1 MISRP
6 SSGGQVRNG
15 MYAGV
20 GKITGVP
27 GREKTVIAA
36 SRPLTTSG
44 SGRTRAGSTVHP

>member
-1 MISRP
+1 
-6 SSGGQVRNG
+6 

-20 GKITGVP
+20 GTITGVP

-44 SGRTRAGSTVHP
+44 SGRTLAGSTVQP